1 VYRLRPEPFVALQ
14 AWLDQVQAFWAEQL
28 NAFKVHAERTKK
40 GEHP

>member
-1 VYRLRPEPFVALQ
+1 
-14 AWLDQVQAFWAEQL
+14 VQAFWAEQL